1 MQTRIERERLH
12 KHYAM
17 DDPASPRAVLAGCA
31 IGLCLVATVAGAA
44 VLTDSDPVTLGD
56 RLQLE
61 HARVAVTHA
70 ATEHQREVFVA
81 RQEQFDKRSAPS
93 VYASAAAAT
102 AGR

>member
-12 KHYAM
+12 QHYAV
-17 DDPASPRAVLAGCA
+17 DDPASPRAVLVGCA
-31 IGLCLVATVAGAA
+31 VGLCAVATVAGAA
-44 VLTDSDPVTLGD
+44 LLTDSDPVNLGE
-56 RLQLE
+56 RLQSE
-61 HARVAVTHA
+61 RARVAVTHA

-81 RQEQFDKRSAPS
+81 RQDQFDKRSAPS